1 MYWMQ
6 STETHSLFYYLIY
19 WTVSALAVFITAKV
33 IPGFKVRG
41 FWAAFI
47 AAVVIALVN
56 TVIWPILILLTL
68 PINILTLGLL
78 TFVINGAII
87 KMAAAILED
96 FEVKSWWSAIFG
108 ALALSIINA
117 FLHLVLV

>member
-1 MYWMQ
+1 MQ
-6 STETHSLFYYLIY
+6 SAETHTLFYYFIY

-56 TVIWPILILLTL
+56 TFIWPFLILLTL

-78 TFVINGAII
+78 TFVINGAVI